1 MKKASSQRSPSPS
14 NVAPRRSPSPSNV
27 ATRRSPSHSNVAT
40 RRSPSPSNVAPRRSP
55 SPKVAPRR
63 NPSPSNVASRRSP
76 SPKVAPRRN
85 PSRSSSNAVAKLGSP
100 SPKVALRRSPSPK
113 VALRRSPSP
122 KVALR
127 RSPSPKGVMR
137 RNPSKVAKVNDP
149 YSTPFWPPS
158 DYSVPAK
165 IVTNDP
171 NPLPRTLAKHKL
183 FLAELKNVLINEKI
197 IDRDNPQFKELLA
210 DQQKWNH
217 LFYNLKPYNIICFVI
232 CDYHLYDKYAPRVFH
247 KNNEEPY
254 FGNYKFKKLLKYNRM
269 SMKWVGNNILY
280 IHKNRF

>member
-1 MKKASSQRSPSPS
+1 MKKVSSPKSPSGKVIPRRNPPRAS
-14 NVAPRRSPSPSNV
+14 RTVTSRRSPSPSNV
-27 ATRRSPSHSNVAT
+27 AK
-40 RRSPSPSNVAPRRSP
+40 RSPSPSNVAKRS
-55 SPKVAPRR
+55 
-63 NPSPSNVASRRSP
+63 PSPSNVAKRSP
-76 SPKVAPRRN
+76 SP
-85 PSRSSSNAVAKLGSP
+85 SNVAK
-100 SPKVALRRSPSPK
+100 RSPSPSN
-113 VALRRSPSP
+113 VAKRSPSP
-122 KVALR
+122 SNVAK
-127 RSPSPKGVMR
+127 RSPSPS
-137 RNPSKVAKVNDP
+137 NVAKRRGKVPTLKDKNDP

-158 DYSVPAK
+158 NYSVPAK
-165 IVTNDP
+165 VITNDP

-197 IDRDNPQFKELLA
+197 IDRDNPRFKELLA

>member
-1 MKKASSQRSPSPS
+1 MKKTSSQRSPSPS
-14 NVAPRRSPSPSNV
+14 NVAARRS
-27 ATRRSPSHSNVAT
+27 
-40 RRSPSPSNVAPRRSP
+40 
-55 SPKVAPRR
+55 
-63 NPSPSNVASRRSP
+63 PSPSNVASRRSP
-76 SPKVAPRRN
+76 SPSNVALRRN

-100 SPKVALRRSPSPK
+100 SPKVALRRS
-113 VALRRSPSP
+113 SPSP

-137 RNPSKVAKVNDP
+137 RNPSPKGVMIRNPSPKGVMRRNPSPKVALRRSPSPKGVMRRIPSKVAKVDDP

>member
-1 MKKASSQRSPSPS
+1 MKKVSSPKSPSGKVIPRRNPPRAS
-14 NVAPRRSPSPSNV
+14 RTVTSRRSPSPSNV
-27 ATRRSPSHSNVAT
+27 AK
-40 RRSPSPSNVAPRRSP
+40 RSPSPSNVAKRRG
-55 SPKVAPRR
+55 KVPTL
-63 NPSPSNVASRRSP
+63 
-76 SPKVAPRRN
+76 KD
-85 PSRSSSNAVAKLGSP
+85 K
-100 SPKVALRRSPSPK
+100 
-113 VALRRSPSP
+113 
-122 KVALR
+122 
-127 RSPSPKGVMR
+127 
-137 RNPSKVAKVNDP
+137 NDP

-158 DYSVPAK
+158 NYSVPAK
-165 IVTNDP
+165 VITNDP

-183 FLAELKNVLINEKI
+183 FIAELKNVLINEKI

>member
-1 MKKASSQRSPSPS
+1 
-14 NVAPRRSPSPSNV
+14 
-27 ATRRSPSHSNVAT
+27 
-40 RRSPSPSNVAPRRSP
+40 
-55 SPKVAPRR
+55 
-63 NPSPSNVASRRSP
+63 
-76 SPKVAPRRN
+76 
-85 PSRSSSNAVAKLGSP
+85 
-100 SPKVALRRSPSPK
+100 
-113 VALRRSPSP
+113 
-122 KVALR
+122 
-127 RSPSPKGVMR
+127 MR
-137 RNPSKVAKVNDP
+137 RNPSKVAKVDDP

>member
-1 MKKASSQRSPSPS
+1 MKKVSSPKSPSGKVIPRRNPPRAS
-14 NVAPRRSPSPSNV
+14 RTVTSRRSPSPSNV
-27 ATRRSPSHSNVAT
+27 AK
-40 RRSPSPSNVAPRRSP
+40 RSPSPSNVAKRS
-55 SPKVAPRR
+55 
-63 NPSPSNVASRRSP
+63 PSPSNVAKRSP
-76 SPKVAPRRN
+76 SP
-85 PSRSSSNAVAKLGSP
+85 SNVAKRRG
-100 SPKVALRRSPSPK
+100 KVPTLK
-113 VALRRSPSP
+113 D
-122 KVALR
+122 K
-127 RSPSPKGVMR
+127 
-137 RNPSKVAKVNDP
+137 NDP

-158 DYSVPAK
+158 NYSVPAK
-165 IVTNDP
+165 VITNDP

-183 FLAELKNVLINEKI
+183 FIAELKNVLINEKI

>member
-14 NVAPRRSPSPSNV
+14 NVATRRSPSPSNVASRRSPSPSNV
-27 ATRRSPSHSNVAT
+27 AT
-40 RRSPSPSNVAPRRSP
+40 RRSP

-76 SPKVAPRRN
+76 SPSNVAPRRSPSPKVAPRRN
-85 PSRSSSNAVAKLGSP
+85 PSRSSSNAVAKLGS
-100 SPKVALRRSPSPK
+100 LSPK

>member
-1 MKKASSQRSPSPS
+1 MKKVSSPKSPSGKVIPRRNPPRAS
-14 NVAPRRSPSPSNV
+14 RTVTSRRSPSPSNV
-27 ATRRSPSHSNVAT
+27 AK
-40 RRSPSPSNVAPRRSP
+40 RSPSPSNVAKRS
-55 SPKVAPRR
+55 
-63 NPSPSNVASRRSP
+63 PSPSNVAKRRG
-76 SPKVAPRRN
+76 KVPTL
-85 PSRSSSNAVAKLGSP
+85 KD
-100 SPKVALRRSPSPK
+100 K
-113 VALRRSPSP
+113 
-122 KVALR
+122 
-127 RSPSPKGVMR
+127 
-137 RNPSKVAKVNDP
+137 NDP

-158 DYSVPAK
+158 NYSVPAK
-165 IVTNDP
+165 VITNDP

-183 FLAELKNVLINEKI
+183 FIAELKNVLINEKI